1 MTMLA
6 TAPVSGG
13 TAWMADAVCY
23 GHTSVFFAPP
33 ASARQVVAGINAHL
47 MWSGVSG
54 AEQDRQLGL
63 LADAGAG
70 IVRVD
75 GFELANGDGHPTI
88 KIRLR
93 YTEERERVISG
104 IRRISKPGRRVYR
117 GASDLPRVLGGLGVA
132 IISTSQG
139 VMTDKQARQA
149 RVGGEIL
156 AYVW

>member
-1 MTMLA
+1 MSMTDPIADMLA
-6 TAPVSGG
+6 RIRNASTAYHDEVEI
-13 TAWMADAVCY
+13 
-23 GHTSVFFAPP
+23 P
-33 ASARQVVAGINAHL
+33 ASKIKENIARI
-47 MWSGVSG
+47 
-54 AEQDRQLGL
+54 
-63 LADAGAG
+63 LADEGY
-70 IVRVD
+70 VD
-75 GFELANGDGHPTI
+75 GFEVANGQGHPTI

-93 YTEERERVISG
+93 YTDERERVISG